1 MFAAMA
7 ADAGRVRRSP
17 ILGLLGGLLG
27 GGHHH
32 HHEPIHHHH
41 HDHHGIQITKYTF
54 KHRCCLIPSF
64 PYLMR
69 TPWIA
74 FNYFFN
80 MLTVNII
87 IWFENNTRE
96 RRKELL
102 NYLICFRWKNVHTS
116 TWCRLLRKFS
126 SSHPPP
132 SRIPRIRRLWR
143 IRWAPL
149 LQFCIKQ
156 LPYRIISVLHENA
169 LNHPTIF

>member
-7 ADAGRVRRSP
+7 VDAGRVRRSP

-96 RRKELL
+96 RRKRIAGPNLFPLEKCPHI
-102 NYLICFRWKNVHTS
+102 NMVSLIKKVFLFPS
-116 TWCRLLRKFS
+116 TTITDSTDSAAMEDSMSTTFT
-126 SSHPPP
+126 
-132 SRIPRIRRLWR
+132 I
-143 IRWAPL
+143 
-149 LQFCIKQ
+149 
-156 LPYRIISVLHENA
+156 LH
-169 LNHPTIF
+169 